1 MWLKVLMFGNRNY
14 TFLWGQLALDMPM
27 SAQGHSTMS
36 RVIVNAAYDEDAR
49 VWFIEWSSLPGL
61 RAEAD
66 SVEVLR
72 TRLPGLVEDLIE
84 LNGVDL
90 YGEIAIEVIARTHA
104 TAYAAARAA

>member
-1 MWLKVLMFGNRNY
+1 
-14 TFLWGQLALDMPM
+14 
-27 SAQGHSTMS
+27 MS
-36 RVIVNAAYDEDAR
+36 RVIVKAAYDEDAG

-90 YGEIAIEVIARTHA
+90 YG
-104 TAYAAARAA
+104 